1 MQVMASQVFAPD
13 AFQLSPE
20 LLRIAAPQR
29 RGFEHFGKTEDP
41 KIHDSV
47 LGIQKGVLDQLLNPV
62 VLKRVTDSALYGN
75 TYTIGEVFSDL
86 NDAVFAADAKSNVNS
101 FRRNLQTEYVTRLAA
116 MVKGEGYDN
125 SAKSMAVYS
134 LNHIDDLLDGKRNPN
149 VETAAHVQNLQ
160 LIIDRALS
168 EDV

>member
-1 MQVMASQVFAPD
+1 
-13 AFQLSPE
+13 
-20 LLRIAAPQR
+20 
-29 RGFEHFGKTEDP
+29 
-41 KIHDSV
+41 
-47 LGIQKGVLDQLLNPV
+47 
-62 VLKRVTDSALYGN
+62 
-75 TYTIGEVFSDL
+75 
-86 NDAVFAADAKSNVNS
+86 
-101 FRRNLQTEYVTRLAA
+101 